1 MTQTPRHPTTS
12 DSARMLAPNFV
23 ASRVDGGRIGENIVQ
38 FVRLLRAAGLPVG
51 PEKTVRATEAVLAA
65 GLDNPKTLY
74 WALHAVLVNKRS
86 EREIFNQAF
95 VMFWRDPGY
104 LEQMLSLMLPQ
115 MRPDQPQEQ
124 TDSALSR
131 RMSESLFK
139 NRRDKA
145 PNEPDKLELEA
156 HETWSSSEILRS
168 KDFEQMGADELKAA
182 RRTMEKL
189 RLPLDE
195 IRTRRFEPSA
205 HGRRLDLRRI
215 LRETGSKGS
224 DHILPHYKRP
234 RWRRPPVVVLCDISG
249 SMDAYAR
256 ILLHFLYALTND
268 RDRVHTFLFGTRL
281 SNITRALKSKDPDVA
296 ISQSRQRRRRLVRR
310 HAHRRLPRR
319 VQPALGAPRP
329 RPERAGPAVHRWPR
343 PGRRARPGDRRAPAV
358 GQLPPPRLAQSVDA
372 LRRLRAFGGWR
383 QGPIGARRTRCVA
396 ATICKRWKI
405 WRKALAHTIGAAERT
420 LANLGLACGL
430 PSKKAER
437 SQN

>member
-1 MTQTPRHPTTS
+1 
-12 DSARMLAPNFV
+12 MLAPNLV

-51 PEKTVRATEAVLAA
+51 PEKTVRATEAVLAT

-139 NRRDKA
+139 NRQDKA
-145 PNEPDKLELEA
+145 PQEPDKLELEA

-168 KDFEQMGADELKAA
+168 KDFEQMGAGELKAA
-182 RRTMEKL
+182 RRAIAKL

-195 IRTRRFEPSA
+195 IRTRRFEPSV
-205 HGRRLDLRRI
+205 HGQRLDLRRI
-215 LRETGSKGS
+215 LRETGTKGS
-224 DHILPHYKRP
+224 DHILPRYKRP

-256 ILLHFLYALTND
+256 VLLHFLYALTND

-296 ISQSRQRRRRLVRR
+296 ISKAAKDVVDWSGGTRIGACLDEFNRRWARRVLGQNALVLLFTDGLDRDGAEGLEIAARRLSASCRRLVWLNPLMRYDAYAPLAAGAKALSA
-310 HAHRRLPRR
+310 HAHEMRSCHNLQTLEDLAASLGPRGSSR
-319 VQPALGAPRP
+319 
-329 RPERAGPAVHRWPR
+329 
-343 PGRRARPGDRRAPAV
+343 
-358 GQLPPPRLAQSVDA
+358 
-372 LRRLRAFGGWR
+372 
-383 QGPIGARRTRCVA
+383 
-396 ATICKRWKI
+396 
-405 WRKALAHTIGAAERT
+405 
-420 LANLGLACGL
+420 
-430 PSKKAER
+430 
-437 SQN
+437 

>member
-1 MTQTPRHPTTS
+1 MTTEQNSLTAS
-12 DSARMLAPNFV
+12 DSARMLAPNLV
-23 ASRVDGGRIGENIVQ
+23 ASHVDGGRIGENIVQ

-139 NRRDKA
+139 NRQDKA

-182 RRTMEKL
+182 RRAIEKL

-195 IRTRRFEPSA
+195 IRTRRFKPSA
-205 HGRRLDLRRI
+205 HGQRLDLRRI
-215 LRETGSKGS
+215 LRETGTKGS
-224 DHILPHYKRP
+224 DHILPRYKRP

-268 RDRVHTFLFGTRL
+268 RDRVQTFLFGTRL
-281 SNITRALKSKDPDVA
+281 SNITRALKSRDPDVA
-296 ISQSRQRRRRLVRR
+296 ISKAAKDVVDWSGGTRIGACLDEFNRKWARRVLGQNALVLLFTDGLDREGAEGLDIAARRLSASCRRLVWLNPLMRYDGY
-310 HAHRRLPRR
+310 APL
-319 VQPALGAPRP
+319 AAGA
-329 RPERAGPAVHRWPR
+329 
-343 PGRRARPGDRRAPAV
+343 
-358 GQLPPPRLAQSVDA
+358 
-372 LRRLRAFGGWR
+372 
-383 QGPIGARRTRCVA
+383 
-396 ATICKRWKI
+396 
-405 WRKALAHTIGAAERT
+405 KALSAHVHEMRSCHNLQTLEDLAAS
-420 LANLGLACGL
+420 LGPRGL
-430 PSKKAER
+430 R
-437 SQN
+437 